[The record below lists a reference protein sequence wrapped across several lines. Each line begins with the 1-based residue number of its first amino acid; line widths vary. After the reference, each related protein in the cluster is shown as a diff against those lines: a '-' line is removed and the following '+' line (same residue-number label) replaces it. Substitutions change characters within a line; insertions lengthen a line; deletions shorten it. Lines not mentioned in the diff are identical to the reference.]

1 MLRVNGAISLV
12 FRGSEF
18 WAFFET
24 IFWKFLTKI
33 SCPIL
38 AKWYTILTNSAIS
51 LVFLGVCF
59 LIIFQGNFSGDFGW
73 FLWWFFGTIILTCL
87 SDYSGDFYEMRY
99 RFTNFYLSFSIA
111 KESAR
116 VNGAISSVFLGVC
129 RTKRLSNAQTTHFFT
144 RSWEPSKNS
153 YLTILIYMT
162 QKKEEKKWE
171 KGKFI

>member
-1 MLRVNGAISLV
+1 MAPFHRS
-12 FRGSEF
+12 
-18 WAFFET
+18 
-24 IFWKFLTKI
+24 
-33 SCPIL
+33 
-38 AKWYTILTNSAIS
+38 
-51 LVFLGVCF
+51 FLGSVF
-59 LIIFQGNFSGDFGW
+59 
-73 FLWWFFGTIILTCL
+73 WWFFRWFRVIFGMIFGTMILTCL
-87 SDYSGDFYEMRY
+87 PDYSGDFYEMRY

-162 QKKEEKKWE
+162 QKKEEKKS
-171 KGKFI
+171 GKKASLYSGQSSSN